1 MAADPTDEHTIGFGG
16 QYMFYFSDDT
26 NDTAW
31 NERVNG
37 TVELAATSL
46 EYDYPDIVFF
56 SPEILFRYQIDD
68 DSLVSRICGTEHYA
82 AGVQRD
88 WKDTEWFAA
97 VNDGISTSDLF
108 KSTDDGDSWE
118 LIEEFNYL
126 ITCIMPDSAS
136 NRLYAAGGDDVHISS
151 DNGTNWGNPEPI
163 TNGEIQAIDIRPADN
178 EALLLADNGGG
189 VWRSTDSGD
198 EWNQINSGL
207 TNTNATCIKYCP
219 GQSKIALVGT
229 AAGVYRSTNVD
240 DTTPSWAYR
249 MTGVWEDTIT
259 TIDFHPTDNSVVY
272 MATKD
277 DGIGSMYVS
286 ADTGKCW
293 IGFEPGLDGE
303 IIYDIASDADS
314 NQDSIFIA
322 TDEGIYYMYNPVHC
336 GTITSNETWGPGIV
350 IVNGDVTV
358 DSGDTLTIEDSTTVL
373 FTYDFDKE
381 VDGSDT
387 SLPELII
394 EGTLIAEGTSSDSI
408 IFTSS
413 KEVIGSPGEGDWYGI
428 HFKAGSEGVFEYCA
442 IRYAETGIEMEDTSE
457 VNINHSLIAK
467 SESKGIDNYKGYL
480 YIDSSIVDD
489 NGAYGIYLN
498 RAKAEIDSCVISYHT
513 SYGIYCYADYTG
525 MDTTKILNTLIDNNS
540 GPGEIMTSQYGIY
553 SSKDSIKID
562 LCNIDGFKQ
571 GGIKTYGSDGLFTR
585 NTFKDGNY
593 GIYVDRGGA
602 PDIQYCFFDS
612 TLDTGVRATD
622 GSHPDLGDSSQTD
635 GNNSFIA
642 CDDYFIYFDKKGDT
656 NADTLMAQMNWF
668 GSSTP
673 DTTKFYTDYS
683 TRVINWRPCRTS
695 SPKLYIDGVLP
706 SEMILSQ
713 NYPNPFNPTT
723 VIEFYLSESRHTKV
737 TIYNILGQEI
747 TTPVDRYL
755 ESGLNSFVWDGKN
768 ARGESVSSGIY
779 FYTIQSGDNFA
790 SKKMLL
796 LR

>member
-1 MAADPTDEHTIGFGG
+1 VAADPTDEHTIGFGG

-303 IIYDIASDADS
+303 IIYDIASDADR

-387 SLPELII
+387 SLLFRFS
-394 EGTLIAEGTSSDSI
+394 L
-408 IFTSS
+408 
-413 KEVIGSPGEGDWYGI
+413 KW
-428 HFKAGSEGVFEYCA
+428 
-442 IRYAETGIEMEDTSE
+442 TG
-457 VNINHSLIAK
+457 N
-467 SESKGIDNYKGYL
+467 
-480 YIDSSIVDD
+480 
-489 NGAYGIYLN
+489 
-498 RAKAEIDSCVISYHT
+498 
-513 SYGIYCYADYTG
+513 
-525 MDTTKILNTLIDNNS
+525 
-540 GPGEIMTSQYGIY
+540 
-553 SSKDSIKID
+553 
-562 LCNIDGFKQ
+562 
-571 GGIKTYGSDGLFTR
+571 
-585 NTFKDGNY
+585 
-593 GIYVDRGGA
+593 
-602 PDIQYCFFDS
+602 
-612 TLDTGVRATD
+612 
-622 GSHPDLGDSSQTD
+622 
-635 GNNSFIA
+635 A
-642 CDDYFIYFDKKGDT
+642 C
-656 NADTLMAQMNWF
+656 
-668 GSSTP
+668 S
-673 DTTKFYTDYS
+673 
-683 TRVINWRPCRTS
+683 
-695 SPKLYIDGVLP
+695 
-706 SEMILSQ
+706 
-713 NYPNPFNPTT
+713 
-723 VIEFYLSESRHTKV
+723 
-737 TIYNILGQEI
+737 
-747 TTPVDRYL
+747 
-755 ESGLNSFVWDGKN
+755 
-768 ARGESVSSGIY
+768 
-779 FYTIQSGDNFA
+779 
-790 SKKMLL
+790 
-796 LR
+796 